1 MPSCGGP
8 SKSRRRR
15 AANEPSLFPL
25 RGRSTMTLNISS
37 RITDP
42 QKAKAPGKKI
52 SAEGFGALGQAN
64 ARFAGPAAWESARHV
79 DVEIEIFT
87 VSSIERR
94 AEYSRPLRSQA
105 RIDQVT
111 FHAIGH
117 HVVRQLPVRSRQIS
131 DRG

>member
-15 AANEPSLFPL
+15 AANERSLFPL

-64 ARFAGPAAWESARHV
+64 ARFAGSAAWESACHV
-79 DVEIEIFT
+79 DVEFEIFT
-87 VSSIERR
+87 VRSIERR
-94 AEYSRPLRSQA
+94 AEYSRSLRNQA
-105 RIDQVT
+105 GIDQGPL
-111 FHAIGH
+111 HSIAIN
-117 HVVRQLPVRSRQIS
+117 
-131 DRG
+131 